1 MQTTGTGR
9 NKEEGME
16 KNMTLRTLPCALTV
30 CKVKSLADIDLSAGF
45 FFIARTD
52 EEISLVCRTEDAP
65 AATLAREDGWRAFRV
80 EGVLDFSLTGILS
93 GLSGVLAENG
103 IGIFAVSSYNTD
115 YILVK
120 AVDFARAMA
129 ALEQAGHE
137 VIGTISPAR

>member
-1 MQTTGTGR
+1 MPLTLKHTGTVTLKTPR
-9 NKEEGME
+9 L
-16 KNMTLRTLPCALTV
+16 TLR
-30 CKVKSLADIDLSAGF
+30 
-45 FFIARTD
+45 RY
-52 EEISLVCRTEDAP
+52 RTEDAP

-137 VIGTISPAR
+137 VIGSISPAR